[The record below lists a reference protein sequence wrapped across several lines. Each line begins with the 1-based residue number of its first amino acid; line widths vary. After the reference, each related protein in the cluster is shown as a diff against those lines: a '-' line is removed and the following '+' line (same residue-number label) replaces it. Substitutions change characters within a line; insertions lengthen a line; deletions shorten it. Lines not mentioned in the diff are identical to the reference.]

1 MKVCLDLMKTTKDS
15 AVKWVQQPE
24 LDKYE
29 LVLVSEFQ
37 YSLYSL
43 AKEIFVLK
51 ICGARELELDMNNL
65 LLYHL
70 SPALLMNS

>member
-15 AVKWVQQPE
+15 AVKWVHQPE

-29 LVLVSEFQ
+29 FVLVSEFQ

>member
-1 MKVCLDLMKTTKDS
+1 MKVCLGLMKTTKDS

>member
-1 MKVCLDLMKTTKDS
+1 MKVYLDLMKTTKDS

-24 LDKYE
+24 SDKHE
-29 LVLVSEFQ
+29 FVLLSEFQ

-51 ICGARELELDMNNL
+51 VCGARELELDINNL

-70 SPALLMNS
+70 SLALLMNS

>member
-15 AVKWVQQPE
+15 TVKWVQQPE

>member
-1 MKVCLDLMKTTKDS
+1 MKVCLDLMKTTKES
-15 AVKWVQQPE
+15 AVKWVHQPE

-29 LVLVSEFQ
+29 FVLVSEFQ

-43 AKEIFVLK
+43 AKEIFGLK
-51 ICGARELELDMNNL
+51 ICGARELKLDMNNL